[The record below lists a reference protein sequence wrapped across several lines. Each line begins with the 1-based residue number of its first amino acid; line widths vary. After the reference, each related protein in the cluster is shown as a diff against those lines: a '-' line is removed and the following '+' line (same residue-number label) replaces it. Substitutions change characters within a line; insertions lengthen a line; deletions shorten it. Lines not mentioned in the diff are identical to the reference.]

1 MIYTSIGDVS
11 VAGSGLDHETHEDYV
26 LIIQAEEN
34 EFPTSSV
41 LTSLTITIMDVNEFP
56 PVFTLTIYEATISE
70 ASDVNSAVLLVTAV
84 DSDPVSLCI
93 PFKVGSST
101 FENAL
106 Q

>member
-34 EFPTSSV
+34 EFPKSSV
-41 LTSLTITIMDVNEFP
+41 LTSLTITIIDVNEYP
-56 PVFTLTIYEATISE
+56 PVFIPTMMYEATISE

-93 PFKVGSST
+93 LF
-101 FENAL
+101 
-106 Q
+106 